1 MKYTELHDV
10 LTNQIEKIASEG
22 MTPEQMKSERY
33 KAEILVKLAKQ
44 TIKNGNLILQAE
56 KLDSAGLI
64 PNSKIKDL
72 V

>member
-1 MKYTELHDV
+1 MKYTELHEV
-10 LTNQIEKIASEG
+10 LTNQIERITSDGLSA
-22 MTPEQMKSERY
+22 EQIKAERY

>member
-10 LTNQIEKIASEG
+10 LTKQIEKIANEE

>member
-10 LTNQIEKIASEG
+10 LTNQIEKIANEEL
-22 MTPEQMKSERY
+22 TPEQMKSERY

-44 TIKNGNLILQAE
+44 TIRNGNLILQAE

>member
-1 MKYTELHDV
+1 MKYTELHEV
-10 LTNQIEKIASEG
+10 LTKQIERISNDDL
-22 MTPEQMKSERY
+22 TQEQMKVERY
-33 KAEILVKLAKQ
+33 KSEILVKLAKQ

>member
-10 LTNQIEKIASEG
+10 LTNQIEKIANEEL
-22 MTPEQMKSERY
+22 TPEQMKSERY

>member
-10 LTNQIEKIASEG
+10 LTNQIEKIANEEL
-22 MTPEQMKSERY
+22 TPEQMKSERY

-64 PNSKIKDL
+64 PNSKIKGL

>member
-1 MKYTELHDV
+1 MKYTELHEV

-22 MTPEQMKSERY
+22 MTPEQMKNERY

-64 PNSKIKDL
+64 PNSKITDL

>member
-10 LTNQIEKIASEG
+10 LTNQIEKIANEEL
-22 MTPEQMKSERY
+22 TPEQMKSERY
-33 KAEILVKLAKQ
+33 KAEILVKLSKQ

>member
-1 MKYTELHDV
+1 MKYTELHEV
-10 LTNQIEKIASEG
+10 LTNQIEKIANEEL
-22 MTPEQMKSERY
+22 TPEQMKSERY